1 MTDWSRLNHAYG
13 TAQDIPSLLDA
24 MSPDPQDAGWDAL
37 WSRLCHQG
45 TVYSASYAAL
55 PAFADTARQ
64 WSATERRAPLY
75 LAGAIV
81 ASIDRPDSGEDPY
94 LSHPAAIAE
103 LRGLT
108 EEALQDPGLTG
119 DPLNYVQ
126 LLGTLL
132 SFEGVEVWGEQIDG
146 LNGEEYELPCPA
158 CETENFVV
166 FGEHGYF
173 STTDDMY
180 MRHTPAKQLPL
191 QPQDPSVMQGLA
203 RRLHARMVT
212 DGHPDLALKLTYVF
226 GRAQCAD
233 CGMPF
238 SVEEAVV
245 TRWGA

>member
-13 TAQDIPSLLDA
+13 TAQDIPGLLDA

-64 WSATERRAPLY
+64 WSAAERRAPLY

-146 LNGEEYELPCPA
+146 LNGEGTNCPA
-158 CETENFVV
+158 PPVRRRTSSSSA
-166 FGEHGYF
+166 
-173 STTDDMY
+173 STATSRPRTACTCDT
-180 MRHTPAKQLPL
+180 RPPSSTPSGHRTPRSCRASPEGCTRAWSRTATPA
-191 QPQDPSVMQGLA
+191 S
-203 RRLHARMVT
+203 RT
-212 DGHPDLALKLTYVF
+212 
-226 GRAQCAD
+226 
-233 CGMPF
+233 
-238 SVEEAVV
+238 S
-245 TRWGA
+245 